1 MVRYSNN
8 TFKKILSLRIY
19 VSLHVD
25 EIRLNYGILHSDVY
39 DMTKQANTFSAVIN
53 LYSKYYIF
61 AKFFNTAKIVDIY
74 YDDLLGSQLLR
85 CKTTNAPTNN

>member
-1 MVRYSNN
+1 MVRHSNN

-25 EIRLNYGILHSDVY
+25 EIRLNYGILHSDLY
-39 DMTKQANTFSAVIN
+39 DMTKEENTFSAVIN
-53 LYSKYYIF
+53 FYSKYYIF
-61 AKFFNTAKIVDIY
+61 ARFFNTAKIADLCY
-74 YDDLLGSQLLR
+74 EDLLGSQLLR